1 MKNEVPMEALPE
13 MNVSQFLVKALENE
27 GVEYIFG
34 IPGEENIR
42 IVDALI
48 DSKIKFIPTRH
59 EQGASFMADTYGR
72 LTGKAGVCLAT
83 LGPGAINLILGA
95 ANAQLDSHPLVALV
109 AQGGVNRSY
118 KESHQII
125 DLDTLFR
132 PVSKW
137 NGNILVPQATPEIVR
152 KAFKVAQ
159 SERPG
164 TTVIILPE
172 DIAAEKISATPLR
185 LNKVRDSAPSPSQI
199 ERALEVIN
207 AAKAPVIIAGP
218 GVCRDHASEAL
229 IRFSEKTNIPVA
241 TTFLAKGAFP
251 DSHDHSLGTLGFMRH
266 DYTNFGL
273 DESDVVLAVGYD
285 LIEYAPEKW
294 NPHGDKKIIHI
305 HNLPAEVDSHYYL
318 EVGIQGGI
326 GSSLDALAQGIEGL
340 ERCPAVDRKIRSLQE
355 AEFAAGQKADAFPL
369 KPGRV
374 VADIRAAM
382 GEKDIV
388 LADTGAVK
396 MWMARLYPCY
406 HPETCLISNGLAT
419 MAFSL
424 PGALGAKL
432 AHPDR
437 KVLATMGDGSFLM
450 NSQEIETAMRE
461 KIHFVILVWVDEHYG
476 LIKWKQELDLGRSA
490 FVKFTNPDFVKQAES
505 YGAKG
510 YAIQSAQE
518 LLPILKQALAED
530 TVSIIACPVDYSEN
544 TRLTDQ
550 LGELTETL

>member
-1 MKNEVPMEALPE
+1 MDNLPE
-13 MNVSQFLVKALENE
+13 MNVSQFLVKCLENE

-42 IVDALI
+42 ILDALL
-48 DSKIKFIPTRH
+48 DSKIKFIPVRH

-83 LGPGAINLILGA
+83 LGPGAINLLLGA

-118 KESHQII
+118 KESHQIV
-125 DLDTLFR
+125 DLDTMFR
-132 PVSKW
+132 PISKW
-137 NGNILVPQATPEIVR
+137 NGTIVVPEATPEIVR

-172 DIAAEKISATPLR
+172 DVAEEKITAPLIPI
-185 LNKVRDSAPSPSQI
+185 NTVRDSAPSESQL
-199 ERALEVIN
+199 ERALKVIH
-207 AAKAPVIIAGP
+207 AAKAPIIIAGP
-218 GVCRDHASEAL
+218 GVCRDRATEAL
-229 IRFSEKTNIPVA
+229 VQFSEKTKIPVA

-251 DSHDHSLGTLGFMRH
+251 DNHAHSLGTIGFMRH
-266 DYTNFGL
+266 DYSNFGF
-273 DESDVVLAVGYD
+273 DQSDTVLAVGYD
-285 LIEYAPEKW
+285 LIEYAPQKW
-294 NPHGDKKIIHI
+294 NPKGDKKIIHI
-305 HNLPAEVDSHYYL
+305 HKLPAEVDSHYHL

-326 GSSLDALAQGIEGL
+326 STTLDALADRIKPL
-340 ERCPAVDRKIRSLQE
+340 ERCPAVDAQVRKLQRE
-355 AEFAAGQKADAFPL
+355 EFEAGQRDHAFPL
-369 KPGRV
+369 KPQRI

-388 LADTGAVK
+388 LADTGAAK
-396 MWMARLYPCY
+396 MWMARLYPTFQ
-406 HPETCLISNGLAT
+406 PETCLISNGLAT

-437 KVLATMGDGSFLM
+437 KVLASMGDGAYLM

-461 KIHFVILVWVDEHYG
+461 KISFVILIWVDEHYG
-476 LIKWKQELDLGRSA
+476 LIKWKQELELGREA

-510 YAIQSAQE
+510 YQIKAAEE
-518 LLPILKQALAED
+518 LLPTLKRALAED

-544 TRLTDQ
+544 TRLTDK
-550 LGELTETL
+550 LGELTDAL

>member
-1 MKNEVPMEALPE
+1 MKALPE
-13 MNVSQFLVKALENE
+13 MNVSQFIVKCLENE

-42 IVDALI
+42 IVDALL
-48 DSKIKFIPTRH
+48 DSSIKFIPVRH

-83 LGPGAINLILGA
+83 LGPGAINLLLGA

-118 KESHQII
+118 KESHQIV
-125 DLDTLFR
+125 DLDTMFR

-137 NGNILVPQATPEIVR
+137 NGNIVVPEATPEIVR

-172 DIAAEKISATPLR
+172 DVAAENINAIPVPVNT
-185 LNKVRDSAPSPSQI
+185 VRDSAPSPSQL
-199 ERALEVIN
+199 ERAVKVIDE
-207 AAKAPVIIAGP
+207 AKAPILIAGP
-218 GVCRDHASEAL
+218 GVCRDRSSEAL

-241 TTFLAKGAFP
+241 TTFLAKGVFP
-251 DSHDHSLGTLGFMRH
+251 DDHEHSLGTLGFMRH

-273 DESDVVLAVGYD
+273 DSSDVVIAVGYD

-294 NPHGDKKIIHI
+294 NPQADKKIIHI
-305 HNLPAEVDSHYYL
+305 HNLPAEVDSHYTL
-318 EVGIQGGI
+318 AVGIQGHLGDT
-326 GSSLDALAQGIEGL
+326 LDALGAKIRPL
-340 ERCPAVDRKIRSLQE
+340 KRCPAVDAKIRALQE
-355 AEFAAGQKADAFPL
+355 QEFTAGQKDNAFPV
-369 KPGRV
+369 KPQRI

-382 GEKDIV
+382 GKKDIV
-388 LADTGAVK
+388 LADTGAAK

-406 HPETCLISNGLAT
+406 EPETCLISNGLAT

-424 PGALGAKL
+424 PGAIGAKL

-437 KVLATMGDGSFLM
+437 KVLASMGDGAFLM
-450 NSQEIETAMRE
+450 NSQEIETAIRE

-476 LIKWKQELDLGRSA
+476 LIKWKQELELGREA
-490 FVKFTNPDFVKQAES
+490 YVKFTNPDFVKQAES

-510 YAIQSAQE
+510 YQIQSAGE
-518 LLPILKQALAED
+518 LLPTLKKALADD

-544 TRLTDQ
+544 TKLTDK
-550 LGELTETL
+550 LGELTGAL